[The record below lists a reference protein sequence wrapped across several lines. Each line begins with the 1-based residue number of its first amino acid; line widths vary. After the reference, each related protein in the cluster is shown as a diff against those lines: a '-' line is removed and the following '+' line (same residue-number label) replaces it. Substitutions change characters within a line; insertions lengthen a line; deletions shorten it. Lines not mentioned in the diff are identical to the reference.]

1 MCTGRAHSAHWAPC
15 CGVRWAMSWPPPRLY
30 RGQARPYRCQARPC
44 SKPGRPCRRLY
55 RNTPITK
62 AMRAHRVARC
72 RACRSPPMSSRKAL
86 SAVSQPRLHCI
97 MTQGHPS
104 ATIQRFVSRLS
115 PWPSHALAHCRM
127 PCAQAGRLAVSWV
140 VSWPSRPYRG
150 LSPMPRPTSP
160 ALCHDTNYCIV
171 TQCKLKM
178 GSSLAAFLHPFFF
191 HHFFFFILF
200 HLLEDPN
207 IYIYIYIY
215 IHFPVEQINL
225 LKFIFSIFSSFTH
238 CLTLKKNFFT
248 SFFFYL
254 ILDHFVQNFSNNLFS
269 Y

>member
-1 MCTGRAHSAHWAPC
+1 
-15 CGVRWAMSWPPPRLY
+15 MSWPPPRPY
-30 RGQARPYRCQARPC
+30 RGRARPYRCRARPC
-44 SKPGRPCRRLY
+44 SKPGRPCHRLGRPCRRLY

-62 AMRAHRVARC
+62 AMRSHRVARC
-72 RACRSPPMSSRKAL
+72 RACCSAPTSCRKAL

-97 MTQGHPS
+97 VTQGHPS

-115 PWPSHALAHCRM
+115 PWPSHAREHCRM
-127 PCAQAGRLAVSWV
+127 PCAQAV
-140 VSWPSRPYRG
+140 VWPCRGLYRG

-178 GSSLAAFLHPFFF
+178 GSSPAAFLHPFFF

-207 IYIYIYIY
+207 IYI
-215 IHFPVEQINL
+215 HFPVEQINL
-225 LKFIFSIFSSFTH
+225 LKFIFSIFFQFY
-238 CLTLKKNFFT
+238 TL
-248 SFFFYL
+248 
-254 ILDHFVQNFSNNLFS
+254 
-269 Y
+269 